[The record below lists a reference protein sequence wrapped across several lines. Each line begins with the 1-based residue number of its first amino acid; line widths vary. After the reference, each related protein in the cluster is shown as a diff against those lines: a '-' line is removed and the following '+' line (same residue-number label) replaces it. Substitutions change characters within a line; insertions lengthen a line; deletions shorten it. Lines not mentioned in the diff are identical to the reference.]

1 MNSLP
6 DSGMSRV
13 LGFLEIV
20 NDTPRPCDVDD
31 IAAEY
36 DLDLDEILPTV
47 EAAELLGLVLV
58 TEGEIE
64 LTSTGNKIIQSTI
77 QERKKLLREKIAELE
92 LIKKFHSELKKQ
104 GGKMHKTKAIELLEK
119 ELFAKEAE
127 KTFKKLVEWTRYAEL
142 FKYDANSKQLTI
154 NK

>member
-20 NDTPRPCDVDD
+20 NDAPKPCDVDD

-47 EAAELLGLVLV
+47 QAAELLGLVNV
-58 TEGEIE
+58 HDGEIQ
-64 LTSTGNKIIQSTI
+64 LTSSGNKIIESTI
-77 QERKKLLREKIAELE
+77 QERKKLLRGKIAELD
-92 LIKKFHSELKKQ
+92 LIKKFHSELKKS
-104 GGKMHKTKAIELLEK
+104 GGKMHKAKAIELLEK

-127 KTFKKLVEWTRYAEL
+127 KTFKRLIEWTRYAEL
-142 FKYDANSKQLTI
+142 LKYNANTKQLQI
-154 NK
+154 NQ

>member
-20 NDTPRPCDVDD
+20 NDAPKPCDVNN
-31 IAAEY
+31 IAAEF

-47 EAAELLGLVLV
+47 EAAELLGLVSIID
-58 TEGEIE
+58 GEIL
-64 LTSTGNKIIQSTI
+64 LTETGKKVIDSKIP
-77 QERKKLLREKIAELE
+77 ERKAILRGKIEILPLIEKFHAELR
-92 LIKKFHSELKKQ
+92 KK

-127 KTFKKLVEWTRYAEL
+127 KTFRKLVEWTRYAEL
-142 FKYDANSKQLTI
+142 FKYNANTKQLTI